1 MLTMKQRPQW
11 LRSFLLRGLALL
23 TLYQTAVGT
32 GVQLDPDFQP
42 AITSTRDAV
51 LFAAALQP
59 DGKVLV
65 AGDFSVVNGVPRRS
79 IARLRTDGSL
89 DPGFDAREGVTG
101 LAFRLALE
109 PTTGSVLVAGQFS
122 AVAGE
127 PRTSLAR
134 LHPDGTLDTA
144 FNPQISGQPGWFIAA
159 LVIQPDGRLVIGG
172 NFDQVQGQPR
182 NGLARLLADG
192 TLDPTF
198 DPGAGL
204 NGGTAYDL
212 AVQADGRL
220 LVAGTFFQAGEVFS
234 PGLARLEA
242 DGTPDASFVSALST
256 GPAPANAYALALE
269 PGWGIV
275 VTGSFDNVNQVPRL
289 GIARLQFDGSLD
301 TRFDPGAGIVGN
313 ETAVHDLVA
322 LPDGRIAITGSFEA
336 VGEAARSGLAVLST
350 NGTVDATFDPGP
362 GLEPAESAIG
372 NMLAVQPDGK
382 IIAVGQF
389 RQAGGTARHCLA
401 RFEGDGSLD
410 PTFSTT
416 NSFLEFAGEVR
427 ALAALPD
434 GRLFVGGDFDR
445 VNGEWRNGL
454 VQLNADGSLVPG
466 FDAALPDGATIDA
479 IVVQPDGKPVVGG
492 TFDLESPDSR
502 RNLARFESDGSLDST
517 FGDAQPDASVH
528 TLALLP
534 DGSLLAGGDF
544 KIFGDQRRFCLAH
557 LSTNGEV
564 DLNFDARFEMPLD
577 RPSVRTLA
585 VAPDGHILVGGYFDQ
600 VNGEPRANLARLN
613 ADGTLDADFA
623 ADLGLS
629 GPPPVV
635 TSLVLRPDGK
645 GYVGG
650 LFTQAAGAPRAGVI
664 RLLADGSL
672 DPLFAPAESPD
683 APDVR
688 ALATLSGGGLAI
700 GGAFLNFANEAALN
714 FQVLATDGSSAPAA
728 IVPSGADDAVSVMQA
743 VSPDRLVVGGTFTRF
758 AGETR
763 LGIARIQV
771 QPPEPVYR
779 VVILREPGEVWI
791 YWEGGGHLL
800 EADQA
805 TGPWREV
812 AGATSPYAAPVADE
826 VHFYRCVK

>member
-1 MLTMKQRPQW
+1 MTMKPRPQW
-11 LRSFLLRGLALL
+11 LRSLLFRCLATL
-23 TLYQTAVGT
+23 TLHQLAVGG
-32 GVQLDPDFQP
+32 GVQLDADFRP
-42 AITSTRDAV
+42 AITSTRNAV
-51 LFAAALQP
+51 LFAAALEP

-65 AGDFSVVNGVPRRS
+65 AGDFALVNGVPRRS
-79 IARLRTDGSL
+79 VARLQTDGSL

-101 LAFRLALE
+101 LAFRLAVE
-109 PTTGSVLVAGQFS
+109 PASGNVVLAGQFS
-122 AVAGE
+122 AVADQ

-134 LHPDGTLDTA
+134 LNPDGTLDTA
-144 FNPQISGQPGWFIAA
+144 FNPQISGRAGWFVGS
-159 LVIQPDGRLVIGG
+159 LVILPDGRIVIGG

-212 AVQADGRL
+212 AVQDDGRL
-220 LVAGTFFQAGEVFS
+220 LVAGTFVQVGEVFS
-234 PGLARLEA
+234 PGVARLEI
-242 DGTPDASFVSALST
+242 DGKPDTTFVSALSAWQ
-256 GPAPANAYALALE
+256 APATAYTLALE
-269 PGWGIV
+269 PGLGIV
-275 VTGSFDNVNQVPRL
+275 VTGGFDNVNQVPRF

-301 TRFDPGAGIVGN
+301 PSFDPGAGIAGDAA
-313 ETAVHDLVA
+313 AVHDAVA
-322 LPDGRIAITGSFEA
+322 LPDGRVAITGSFDA
-336 VGEAARSGLAVLST
+336 VGEAARSGIAVLST
-350 NGTVDATFDPGP
+350 NGTVDAGFDPGP
-362 GLEPAESAIG
+362 GLEPADSAIG

-382 IIAVGQF
+382 IIAAGQF
-389 RQAGGTARHCLA
+389 RQAGGAARHCLA
-401 RFEGDGSLD
+401 RFLADGSLD

-454 VQLNADGSLVPG
+454 VQLNADGSLAPG
-466 FDAALPDGATIDA
+466 FDAALPDGAAIDA
-479 IVVQPDGKPVVGG
+479 IVTQPDGKPVIGG
-492 TFDLESPDSR
+492 DFDLVGTTSR
-502 RNLARFESDGSLDST
+502 SNLARLEPDGSLDPT
-517 FGDAQPDASVH
+517 FGDAQPDAPIH
-528 TLALLP
+528 ALARLP

-544 KIFGDQRRFCLAH
+544 TVFGDARRFCLAR

-577 RPSVRTLA
+577 QPSIRTLA
-585 VAPDGHILVGGYFDQ
+585 VAPDGRILAGGYFDQ
-600 VNGEPRANLARLN
+600 VNGEPRANLARLT

-635 TSLVLRPDGK
+635 TSVVLRPDGK
-645 GYVGG
+645 LYVGG
-650 LFTQAAGAPRAGVI
+650 LFTQAAGEPRAGVV

-779 VVILREPGEVWI
+779 VVIAHEPGEVTI

-812 AGATSPYAAPVADE
+812 VGATSPYEAPVTGE